1 VWLKHL
7 SKEKETSQK
16 PMAEGESTRFE
27 PKVGSLMNDGYPRWK
42 RVFWM
47 ILAAL
52 VLFMIGKSILPE
64 LLEAGKEGVA
74 IVRVEGPILD
84 SYQTVE
90 ELKTFADDPL
100 VKAIVIRIDSPGGG
114 VAPSQEIYNAV
125 NRVRREHNKT
135 VVASMGTVAASGG
148 YYIAVATDRILANP
162 GTLTGSIGVIMQMAN
177 FQELLEKIGVKSVVV
192 KTGKFKDLGSP
203 FRPMAEEERQL
214 LESVMNDTLSQFIEA
229 VADGRSMDA
238 SEVEQLADGRVFTGR
253 QAKSVLLIDEIGD
266 LHDAIKLAGE
276 LGGIEGSPRVLE
288 TTKPFSFQEFLE
300 STFLGGIRSLAP
312 SRFSS
317 PLLYLWVA

>member
-1 VWLKHL
+1 
-7 SKEKETSQK
+7 
-16 PMAEGESTRFE
+16 MAG
-27 PKVGSLMNDGYPRWK
+27 
-42 RVFWM
+42 
-47 ILAAL
+47 LAM
-52 VLFMIGKSILPE
+52 FMIGKAVVPE
-64 LLEAGKEGVA
+64 LLVAGTEGVA
-74 IVRVEGPILD
+74 IVRVEGPIMD
-84 SYQTVE
+84 SSQAVD
-90 ELKTFADDPL
+90 ELQAFGDDPM
-100 VKAIVIRIDSPGGG
+100 VKAIVVRIDSPGGG

-125 NRVRREHNKT
+125 KRVRKEQNKT

-148 YYIAVATDRILANP
+148 YYIAVGTDRILANP

-177 FQELLEKIGVKSVVV
+177 FQELLDKIGVKSVVI

-203 FRPMAEEERQL
+203 FRPMKEEDRQL
-214 LESVMNDTLSQFIEA
+214 LESVMHDTLNQFIEA

-276 LGGIEGSPRVLE
+276 LGGIEGTPRILE

-300 STFLGGIRSLAP
+300 STFLGSMRSLAP
-312 SRFSS
+312 SRFSA

>member
-1 VWLKHL
+1 
-7 SKEKETSQK
+7 
-16 PMAEGESTRFE
+16 
-27 PKVGSLMNDGYPRWK
+27 MNDGYPRWK

-47 ILAAL
+47 LLAGL
-52 VLFMIGKSILPE
+52 VMFMIGKAVLPE
-64 LLEAGKEGVA
+64 LLVAGKDGVA
-74 IVRVEGPILD
+74 IVRVEGPIMD
-84 SYQTVE
+84 SSQTIE
-90 ELKTFADDPL
+90 ELEAFAENPL
-100 VKAIVIRIDSPGGG
+100 VKAIVVRIDSPGGG

-125 NRVRREHNKT
+125 RRVRKEHNKT

-203 FRPMAEEERQL
+203 FRPMVEEERQL
-214 LESVMNDTLSQFIEA
+214 LESVMHDTLSQFIEA

-238 SEVEQLADGRVFTGR
+238 TEVEQLADGRVFTGR

-276 LGGIEGSPRVLE
+276 LGGIEGTPRVLE
-288 TTKPFSFQEFLE
+288 ITKPFSFQEFLE
-300 STFLGGIRSLAP
+300 STFLGRIRSLAP
-312 SRFSS
+312 SRFSA

>member
-1 VWLKHL
+1 
-7 SKEKETSQK
+7 
-16 PMAEGESTRFE
+16 MAEGESTRFE
-27 PKVGSLMNDGYPRWK
+27 QKVGSLMNDGYPRWK

-100 VKAIVIRIDSPGGG
+100 VKAIVLRIDSPGGG

-125 NRVRREHNKT
+125 KRVRRENNKT

-177 FQELLEKIGVKSVVV
+177 FEELLEKIGVKSVVV

-203 FRPMAEEERQL
+203 FRPMVEEERQL

-229 VADGRSMDA
+229 VAEGRSMDTA
-238 SEVEQLADGRVFTGR
+238 EVEQLADGRVFTGR
-253 QAKSVLLIDEIGD
+253 QARSVLLIDEIGD
-266 LHDAIKLAGE
+266 LQDAIKLAGE
-276 LGGIEGSPRVLE
+276 LGGIEGTPRVLE
-288 TTKPFSFQEFLE
+288 TTKPFSFQELLE

>member
-1 VWLKHL
+1 
-7 SKEKETSQK
+7 
-16 PMAEGESTRFE
+16 MAEGESTRFE

-100 VKAIVIRIDSPGGG
+100 VKAIVLRIDSPGGG

-125 NRVRREHNKT
+125 KRVRRENNKT

-177 FQELLEKIGVKSVVV
+177 FEELLEKIGVKSVVV

-203 FRPMAEEERQL
+203 FRPMVEEERQL

-229 VADGRSMDA
+229 VAEGRSMDTA
-238 SEVEQLADGRVFTGR
+238 EVEQLADGRVFTGR
-253 QAKSVLLIDEIGD
+253 QARSVLLIDEIGD
-266 LHDAIKLAGE
+266 LQDAIKLAGE
-276 LGGIEGSPRVLE
+276 LGGIEGTPRVLE
-288 TTKPFSFQEFLE
+288 TTKPFSFQELLE

>member
-1 VWLKHL
+1 
-7 SKEKETSQK
+7 
-16 PMAEGESTRFE
+16 MAEGESTRFE

-47 ILAAL
+47 ILVAL

-125 NRVRREHNKT
+125 KRVRREHNKT

-148 YYIAVATDRILANP
+148 Y
-162 GTLTGSIGVIMQMAN
+162 VIMQMAN

-203 FRPMAEEERQL
+203 FRPMVEEERQL

-229 VADGRSMDA
+229 VADGRSMDTA
-238 SEVEQLADGRVFTGR
+238 EVEQLADGRVFTGR
-253 QAKSVLLIDEIGD
+253 QARSVLLIDEIGD
-266 LHDAIKLAGE
+266 LQDAIKLAGE
-276 LGGIEGSPRVLE
+276 LGGIEGTPRVLE
-288 TTKPFSFQEFLE
+288 TTKPFSFQELLE